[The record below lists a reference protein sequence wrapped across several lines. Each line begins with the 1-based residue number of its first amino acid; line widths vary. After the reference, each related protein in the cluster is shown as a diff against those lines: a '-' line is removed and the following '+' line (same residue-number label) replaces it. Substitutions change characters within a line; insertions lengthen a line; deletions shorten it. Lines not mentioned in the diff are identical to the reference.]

1 MLSTDRLLRVIVEL
15 LFFFLGGL
23 VVWLGATHHIF
34 FDRHS
39 LGWLAVSVILVLWG
53 ARGLFKPAKFLS
65 RGENWTRSTS
75 LVLLGLVM
83 VAISRVPVEW
93 VGPLLAVVGVLLALR
108 GLVGALL
115 VVSGKPRGV

>member
-23 VVWLGATHHIF
+23 VVWLGATNHIR

-53 ARGLFKPAKFLS
+53 ARGLFKPAKYLS
-65 RGENWTRSTS
+65 RGENWMRATS

-83 VAISRVPVEW
+83 VAISRVPFEW
-93 VGPLLAVVGVLLALR
+93 VPRLLALVGVLLAAR
-108 GLVGALL
+108 GLAGALL
-115 VVSGKPRGV
+115 VFGAKPRRV